1 MMSDVSMG
9 LQLMGYGLAGV
20 FLVLILF
27 YVMILLMMKIFPYR
41 PESEENE

>member
-1 MMSDVSMG
+1 MG

-27 YVMILLMMKIFPYR
+27 YGMIQLMMKVFPYH
-41 PESEENE
+41 PENEETE